1 MQTHIDLFVGIV
13 DPSTSNASRRPP
25 PPASGPGLC
34 KRGQAGSRP
43 GTGFRQVKRD
53 HGPSGHQRQERN
65 R

>member
-1 MQTHIDLFVGIV
+1 MQTHIDLFEGIE
-13 DPSTSNASRRPP
+13 DPSTSNASRRP